1 MAAEQRQPDLADG
14 KICYIIIPSGTP
26 EESASFYQKCF
37 GWNIRRRSGGEIS
50 FDDTVG
56 QVSGMWMTGL
66 KPNKDSDLRI
76 YIMVD
81 DIAKTVDTV
90 KANGGSIIKDFDL
103 NEPEVIADFA
113 DPFGNVFGLY
123 QERTL
128 AGK

>member
-14 KICYIIIPSGTP
+14 KICYIIIPSDNPAG
-26 EESASFYQKCF
+26 SSNFYQKCF
-37 GWNIRRRSGGEIS
+37 GWNIRQRSGGVIS

-56 QVSGMWMTGL
+56 QVSGMWATGL

-81 DIAKTVDTV
+81 DIAKTVDAV
-90 KANGGSIIKDFDL
+90 KANGGTIIKDFDL
-103 NEPEVIADFA
+103 NAPEVIADFA

-123 QERTL
+123 QERAL

>member
-1 MAAEQRQPDLADG
+1 MAAEQKQPDLANG
-14 KICYIIIPSGTP
+14 KVCYIIIPAADIDA
-26 EESASFYQKCF
+26 SADFYQKCF
-37 GWNIRRRSGGEIS
+37 EWNIRRRSKGEVS

-90 KANGGSIIKDFDL
+90 NANGGSIIKDFDL

-123 QERTL
+123 QERAL

>member
-1 MAAEQRQPDLADG
+1 MAAEQKQPDLANG
-14 KICYIIIPSGTP
+14 KVCYIIIPAADIDA
-26 EESASFYQKCF
+26 SADFYQKCF
-37 GWNIRRRSGGEIS
+37 GWNIRRRSKGELS